1 MGEGSRPRSRQ
12 PLPSQTNALAA
23 ALSYGFRRRG
33 GIAHLLIWLAGF
45 PVLYVLTVV
54 LTLLI
59 SFQVFGLDL
68 VD

>member
-1 MGEGSRPRSRQ
+1 MPALLDVMVFAV
-12 PLPSQTNALAA
+12 PVALAA

-45 PVLYVLTVV
+45 PVLYVLTVA

-59 SFQVFGLDL
+59 SFQVFGVDL

>member
-1 MGEGSRPRSRQ
+1 MPALLDVMVFAV
-12 PLPSQTNALAA
+12 PVVLAA

-33 GIAHLLIWLAGF
+33 AIAHLLIWLAGF
-45 PVLYVLTVV
+45 PVLYVLTVA

-59 SFQVFGLDL
+59 SFQVFGVDL